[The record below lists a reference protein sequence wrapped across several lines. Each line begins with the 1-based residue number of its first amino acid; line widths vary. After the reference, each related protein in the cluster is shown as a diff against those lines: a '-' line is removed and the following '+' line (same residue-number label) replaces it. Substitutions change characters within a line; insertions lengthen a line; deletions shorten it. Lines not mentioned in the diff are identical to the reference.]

1 MVIYETWGLKQDGG
15 IMGISYDI
23 VYLYVNIC
31 IYIYIILSEMNSS
44 ALLQW

>member
-1 MVIYETWGLKQDGG
+1 MVIYEAWGLKQDGG

-23 VYLYVNIC
+23 VYLYVNIN
-31 IYIYIILSEMNSS
+31 IYIILSDMNSS